1 MSTRVLDEHMFVVPV
16 YGKPVWLDRCLE
28 SLRAQTTPSTILIT
42 TSTPS
47 AYLDEVARRGKVAI
61 EVNPVSGGIGA
72 DWNFA
77 LSRAATPWVTLAHQ
91 DDWYAPAFLERCLK
105 TAAHT
110 PGATLVF
117 TAAAETHGDT
127 GQPGPNARV
136 KKLICDGVFLGAEGI
151 QSMQRKRLL
160 LSFGNPIP
168 CSSVM
173 LNRAVVPDF
182 TFSEQLKSNLDWVAW
197 LDLAG
202 RPGAF
207 VYIREPLVHRTIHS
221 EAATVVSLEHRAA
234 EDVSVLRRLWPRPIA
249 DVLARL
255 YTRGLRQYDPMDAR
269 PR

>member
-1 MSTRVLDEHMFVVPV
+1 
-16 YGKPVWLDRCLE
+16 
-28 SLRAQTTPSTILIT
+28 
-42 TSTPS
+42 
-47 AYLDEVARRGKVAI
+47 
-61 EVNPVSGGIGA
+61 
-72 DWNFA
+72 
-77 LSRAATPWVTLAHQ
+77 
-91 DDWYAPAFLERCLK
+91 
-105 TAAHT
+105 
-110 PGATLVF
+110 
-117 TAAAETHGDT
+117 
-127 GQPGPNARV
+127 
-136 KKLICDGVFLGAEGI
+136 
-151 QSMQRKRLL
+151 MQRKRLL

-173 LNRAVVPDF
+173 LNRAAVPDF

-234 EDVSVLRRLWPRPIA
+234 EDVSVLQRLWPRPIA
-249 DVLARL
+249 DVLVRL